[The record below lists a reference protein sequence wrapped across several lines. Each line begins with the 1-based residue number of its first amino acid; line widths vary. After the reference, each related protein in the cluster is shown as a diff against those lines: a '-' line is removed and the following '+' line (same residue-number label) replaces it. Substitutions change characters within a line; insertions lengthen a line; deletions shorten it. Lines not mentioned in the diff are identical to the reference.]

1 MKISIYTNYA
11 EMCSAAAD
19 LVVAQ
24 LAAKPASLLCFP
36 SGDTPTGMLKQ
47 LVQYAGAGKIDFSA
61 CFFIGLDEW
70 LGMDQSMEGSCKH
83 YMYTQ
88 FFNLAAIRP
97 EQIVFFD
104 AMTTNV
110 DQECGR
116 VNDFINAHHGLDLM
130 IVGIGMNGH
139 LGLNEPGT
147 DFDTYAH
154 RSSLDQV
161 TVKVG
166 QKYFKEDTVLKEGI
180 TLGLAH
186 LKEAKKAVLIASG
199 TKKASIVAA
208 ALQGEVTI
216 EVPASMLQGIPHAH
230 ILLDKTA
237 ASALKKSPYIQGI
250 HD

>member
-1 MKISIYTNYA
+1 MKISIYTNY
-11 EMCSAAAD
+11 EELSTAAAD

-36 SGDTPTGMLKQ
+36 SGETPTGMLKQ
-47 LVQYAGAGKIDFSA
+47 LVEYAEEGKIDFSE
-61 CFFIGLDEW
+61 CYFVGLDEW
-70 LGMDQSMEGSCKH
+70 LGMDENREGSCKH
-83 YMYTQ
+83 YMYTH
-88 FFNLAAIRP
+88 FFNLVAIRP

-104 AMTTNV
+104 ALTTNV
-110 DQECGR
+110 DQECVR
-116 VNDFINAHHGLDLM
+116 VNDFISAHQGLDLM

-166 QKYFKEDTVLKEGI
+166 QKYFKNDTVLKEGI
-180 TLGLAH
+180 TLGLRH
-186 LKEAKKAVLIASG
+186 LKEAGKAVLIASG
-199 TKKASIVAA
+199 TKKAPIVAA

-216 EVPASMLQGIPHAH
+216 NVPASILQGIPQAH
-230 ILLDKTA
+230 IILDKAA
-237 ASALKKSPYIQGI
+237 ASALKESPYIQGI